1 MTSSDLLELEHDKQ
15 VVIIGNVGVLE
26 NGCHLMLSRSY
37 FIVASL
43 ARNTQL
49 PEF

>member
-26 NGCHLMLSRSY
+26 NGRHLMLSGSY
-37 FIVASL
+37 LIVASL
-43 ARNTQL
+43 TRNTQL